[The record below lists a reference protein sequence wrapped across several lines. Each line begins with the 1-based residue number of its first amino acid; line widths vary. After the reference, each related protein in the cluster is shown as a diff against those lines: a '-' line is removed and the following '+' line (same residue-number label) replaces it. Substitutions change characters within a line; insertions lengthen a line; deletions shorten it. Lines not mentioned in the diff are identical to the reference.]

1 MITFIVTTY
10 NLEDWLLRR
19 CLESIVTQDIDDYEI
34 IVVDDESA
42 VSPQHI
48 VDEFAEKANITL
60 YIQEHARQGAARNL
74 ALRHAQGEWI
84 QIVDGDDYLFPG
96 TIAPVLKAA
105 EENALDLLTYGFR
118 EVGDEA
124 PLCSQAKLLD
134 ADESTVVVNAEHST
148 RSRTD
153 THSASAPQGGKEG
166 PAKSKHLPLGGGK
179 EGASGDSY
187 MLHHNLFGSCCTLL
201 FRRTLLDDARYGA
214 PLRFTENIY
223 IEDEEFVTKL
233 MWRAQ
238 RMAATD
244 AVVYAYY
251 QRPGSTVHN
260 RSREHTDEL
269 FRNYFIVLRRL
280 IDFEREVAAHPHD
293 GLTRKIRFLAID
305 ILRRALREPDWKDR
319 WYHSAMELLRL
330 NLYPI
335 PPADYS
341 WKYRLFRLLAQR
353 NLGRHVLRFIE
364 KRQQK

>member
-19 CLESIVTQDIDDYEI
+19 CLESITAQGIDRESYEI
-34 IVVDDESA
+34 IVVDDESI

-48 VDEFAEKANITL
+48 IDEFAQKANITL

-74 ALRHAQGEWI
+74 ALQYAKGEWI
-84 QIVDGDDYLFPG
+84 QFVDGDDYLYTG
-96 TIAPVLKAA
+96 AIAPLLKLA
-105 EENALDLLTYGFR
+105 EENNLDLLTYGFN

-124 PLCSQAKLLD
+124 GATTDHGKGSPSDTSQPNGSNNSQFSILKRSSLAEGKSNSPL
-134 ADESTVVVNAEHST
+134 E
-148 RSRTD
+148 
-153 THSASAPQGGKEG
+153 
-166 PAKSKHLPLGGGK
+166 
-179 EGASGDSY
+179 SGDSY

-201 FRRTLLDDARYGA
+201 FRRSLCEEEYYGA

-223 IEDEEFVTKL
+223 IEDEEFITKL
-233 MWRAQ
+233 VWRAQ
-238 RMAATD
+238 RMASTD
-244 AVVYAYY
+244 AIAYAYY

-269 FRNYFIVLRRL
+269 FRNYFIVLKRL
-280 IDFEREVAAHPHD
+280 IDFEREVVAKPHD

-319 WYHSAMELLRL
+319 WYRSAMELLGL

-335 PPADYS
+335 PSADYS
-341 WKYRLFRLLAQR
+341 WKYRIFRLLAQR
-353 NLGRHVLRFIE
+353 SLGRHVLRIIE
-364 KRQQK
+364 KRQQR

>member
-19 CLESIVTQDIDDYEI
+19 CLESIVTQGIDDYEI
-34 IVVDDESA
+34 ILVDDESA

-48 VDEFAEKANITL
+48 VDEFAERARITL

-74 ALRHAQGEWI
+74 ALRYAQGEWI
-84 QIVDGDDYLFPG
+84 QFVDGDDYLFPD

-124 PLCSQAKLLD
+124 PLLS
-134 ADESTVVVNAEHST
+134 
-148 RSRTD
+148 
-153 THSASAPQGGKEG
+153 PQRGKEG

-251 QRPGSTVHN
+251 QRPDSTVHN